1 MTKLILLLL
10 SMALF
15 SCGQKGAGETT
26 ATVTEVKKAPAT
38 AAPSFDADSAYAYID
53 KQVSFGYRI
62 PIGNDLT
69 AELDIFDGALNGVL
83 LVEVEFPDESAA
95 RSFIPP
101 KWFGEDVTLDP
112 RYHNSN
118 MSKGIRP

>member
-1 MTKLILLLL
+1 
-10 SMALF
+10 MALF

-62 PIGNDLT
+62 PNTPAHKACGDYLASELKRFGAQVYEQEATLKAYDGTPLESRNIIGSFN
-69 AELDIFDGALNGVL
+69 
-83 LVEVEFPDESAA
+83 PDKDKLAF
-95 RSFIPP
+95 RSLGHTPL
-101 KWFGEDVTLDP
+101 FGP
-112 RYHNSN
+112 
-118 MSKGIRP
+118 